1 MSFVNYFSQIHEQGN
16 FSVVETAQRRSFSA
30 LVTVVPVVLDVMS
43 KAKAASVKVKMKA
56 TIVVL
61 LFTVFSVKA
70 NQYLESL
77 YCQDFEQV
85 EDRCQSNG
93 KDDG

>member
-1 MSFVNYFSQIHEQGN
+1 MKTEQGN

-43 KAKAASVKVKMKA
+43 KAKATSVKVKMKA

-77 YCQDFEQV
+77 YCQDFEQA

-93 KDDG
+93 QDDG